1 MQHSQK
7 TEGWRILPI
16 RELPLFIHPCY
27 HHCDENSVTPTP
39 LDSALTNSDAR
50 NFFRFRF
57 YENCRVSHPSSQKL
71 FSLRALP
78 PVVPPPV
85 PLTHCPPYFLAS
97 IFASSTI
104 AALPSGGSNE
114 FQPALRRNPHRLRAP
129 LLGRQYY
136 RALRASLLLRSVC
149 LFGPLPSRSPQL
161 SDGARHEL

>member
-39 LDSALTNSDAR
+39 LDSALTNRDAR
-50 NFFRFRF
+50 NSFRFRF

-78 PVVPPPV
+78 PVVPPP
-85 PLTHCPPYFLAS
+85 CPPNPLSPLLPCFPICLQYNRCAS
-97 IFASSTI
+97 IR
-104 AALPSGGSNE
+104 GRNE
-114 FQPALRRNPHRLRAP
+114 FQPAARRNPNRLRAP
-129 LLGRQYY
+129 LLGRQHYGT
-136 RALRASLLLRSVC
+136 V
-149 LFGPLPSRSPQL
+149 
-161 SDGARHEL
+161 